1 MCSGAYIADHPLKR
15 LSAWVEW
22 RSVTQEGVAAF
33 AMRKVLFIF
42 GQLVDT
48 DIDWLAKNG
57 RRRRLDAGSVLIREG
72 VPVDTLY
79 IVLEGRLT
87 VIQGP
92 RERDIATL
100 EAGEMVG
107 EMSFIDARPP
117 SATVRAST
125 DVVVFAISKQV
136 LQQHLGQNIAFAAR
150 FYKAVATF
158 LSDRVRLATLEE
170 EADPESV
177 HELDDSVLDN
187 LDRAG
192 ARFDAL
198 GKQLLDG

>member
-1 MCSGAYIADHPLKR
+1 
-15 LSAWVEW
+15 
-22 RSVTQEGVAAF
+22 
-33 AMRKVLFIF
+33 MRNVLFIF

-57 RRRRLDAGSVLIREG
+57 RRKRLDAGSALIREG

-79 IVLEGRLT
+79 IVLEGRLA
-87 VIQGP
+87 VVQGP
-92 RERDIATL
+92 NERNIATL
-100 EAGEMVG
+100 EAGDIVG

-117 SATVRAST
+117 SATVRAAT

-136 LQQHLGQNIAFAAR
+136 LSQHLAQNIAFAVR

-158 LSDRVRLATLEE
+158 LSDRVRATLEE

-177 HELDDSVLDN
+177 HELDDSVLEN